1 MGKKGSAA
9 EGFERLTLLLQG
21 VKDSSYKHAGVFF
34 PRLAAAGE
42 TKPCHQG
49 GSERYKK
56 PQLPDTMSC
65 CRAMPT
71 LPAPCLLPLTRLGKR
86 SLHSQCGQKI
96 LPVATSSEDLW
107 GWWPWGHHI
116 LHGNPWPGM
125 GRCGVGQLRQ
135 ELGALG
141 RLPGPLCTCLSS
153 GEGTLPWSSVGMAQ
167 ARAHTLDTH
176 VVHEMGIITWCATSQ
191 ELQTRETLIIY
202 FSIAQDW
209 VLSGIPQ
216 LKPKQLEFLH
226 HYS

>member
-1 MGKKGSAA
+1 MQLPERTVLRISCDGKKRSAA
-9 EGFERLTLLLQG
+9 EGFECLTLLLQG

-71 LPAPCLLPLTRLGKR
+71 VPAPCLLPLTRLGKR
-86 SLHSQCGQKI
+86 SLYSQCGQRI

-135 ELGALG
+135 ELGQAAWSPEHLPEQQGGDFALEPCG
-141 RLPGPLCTCLSS
+141 DGTGQGTHTGHTCC
-153 GEGTLPWSSVGMAQ
+153 P
-167 ARAHTLDTH
+167 
-176 VVHEMGIITWCATSQ
+176 
-191 ELQTRETLIIY
+191 
-202 FSIAQDW
+202 
-209 VLSGIPQ
+209 
-216 LKPKQLEFLH
+216 
-226 HYS
+226 